1 VVLGADVKILL
12 SPTFVRLATVLV
24 ATLAAFVLAIV
35 GVRWLRR
42 QLVESDDNLENLGP
56 DNASAVYP
64 YSAIIQQL
72 KQEKFALENEQQTQ
86 RRRAKT
92 SEHITA
98 SMIAH
103 LPCGVLFVTP
113 NGLVRQANA
122 AARQML
128 GFASPLGMSLTELFR
143 DAKAVSDSNA
153 DSTVAEAFQGALQS
167 KAGTTNFESSYLTPN
182 GEERLLK
189 FTLIPM
195 CAPTGETL
203 GMASV
208 VSDESASADLRRA
221 RVLLSETSAEMALEL
236 RTSLAT
242 IREWAEQMGRT
253 TDREQTRSLAGDISA
268 EAGRLEKLVGGFL
281 AGSREDQ
288 ALGAGA

>member
-1 VVLGADVKILL
+1 LL
-12 SPTFVRLATVLV
+12 
-24 ATLAAFVLAIV
+24 
-35 GVRWLRR
+35 
-42 QLVESDDNLENLGP
+42 N
-56 DNASAVYP
+56 
-64 YSAIIQQL
+64 
-72 KQEKFALENEQQTQ
+72 
-86 RRRAKT
+86 
-92 SEHITA
+92 
-98 SMIAH
+98 
-103 LPCGVLFVTP
+103 
-113 NGLVRQANA
+113 
-122 AARQML
+122 
-128 GFASPLGMSLTELFR
+128 
-143 DAKAVSDSNA
+143 
-153 DSTVAEAFQGALQS
+153 
-167 KAGTTNFESSYLTPN
+167 
-182 GEERLLK
+182 

-242 IREWAEQMGRT
+242 IREWAEQMGGT

>member
-1 VVLGADVKILL
+1 VKILL

-24 ATLAAFVLAIV
+24 STLAAFVLAIV

-42 QLVESDDNLENLGP
+42 RLVESDDNLENLGP

-72 KQEKFALENEQQTQ
+72 KQQKFALENEQQAQ

-143 DAKAVSDSNA
+143 DAKAVSDSNN
-153 DSTVAEAFQGALQS
+153 DSRVAEAFQGALQS

-242 IREWAEQMGRT
+242 IREWTEQMGRT

>member
-24 ATLAAFVLAIV
+24 STLAAFVLAIV

-42 QLVESDDNLENLGP
+42 RLVESDDNLENLGP

-72 KQEKFALENEQQTQ
+72 KQQKFALENEQQAQ

-143 DAKAVSDSNA
+143 DAKAVSDSKA
-153 DSTVAEAFQGALQS
+153 DSRVAETFQGALQS

>member
-1 VVLGADVKILL
+1 MLI
-12 SPTFVRLATVLV
+12 SPTFVRLAAVLLS
-24 ATLAAFVLAIV
+24 TLAAFVLAIV

-42 QLVESDDNLENLGP
+42 RLVDGEEALEDLGP
-56 DNASAVYP
+56 ESASAAYP

-72 KQEKFALENEQQTQ
+72 KQQKFALENEHQVQ

-128 GFASPLGMSLTELFR
+128 GFASPLGMSLVELFR
-143 DAKAVSDSNA
+143 DTKAISDLA
-153 DSTVAEAFQGALQS
+153 AGGTVAEAFRGALQS
-167 KAGTTNFESSYLTPN
+167 KAGATHFESSYLTPN

-242 IREWAEQMGRT
+242 IREWAEQMGGT
-253 TDREQTRSLAGDISA
+253 TDREQTRGLAGDISA

>member
-1 VVLGADVKILL
+1 
-12 SPTFVRLATVLV
+12 
-24 ATLAAFVLAIV
+24 
-35 GVRWLRR
+35 
-42 QLVESDDNLENLGP
+42 
-56 DNASAVYP
+56 
-64 YSAIIQQL
+64 
-72 KQEKFALENEQQTQ
+72 
-86 RRRAKT
+86 
-92 SEHITA
+92 
-98 SMIAH
+98 
-103 LPCGVLFVTP
+103 
-113 NGLVRQANA
+113 
-122 AARQML
+122 ML

-153 DSTVAEAFQGALQS
+153 DSTVAETFQGTLQS

>member
-24 ATLAAFVLAIV
+24 STLAAFVLAVV

-42 QLVESDDNLENLGP
+42 RLVESDEILENLGP
-56 DNASAVYP
+56 DNASAIYP

-72 KQEKFALENEQQTQ
+72 KQQKFALENEQQVQ

-128 GFASPLGMSLTELFR
+128 GFASPLGMSLIELFR
-143 DAKAVSDSNA
+143 DAKAVSDSDA

-167 KAGTTNFESSYLTPN
+167 KAGTTHFESSYLTPN
-182 GEERLLK
+182 GEERLLN

-242 IREWAEQMGRT
+242 IREWAEQMGGT
-253 TDREQTRSLAGDISA
+253 TDREQTRSLAADISA